1 MQSKRALV
9 GRVNPPMQ
17 PPADTEEKGR
27 VYCGAHS
34 RRTGRP
40 CKNFAMP
47 NGRCRMHGGKNT
59 GNRTEQPKTA
69 GIKFGIYADVGL
81 LPDEYPV
88 YEGIT
93 GTIGTLNEEIHMA
106 RIKLR
111 RCYKAQ
117 ARLDQVRDE
126 MALLVNDR
134 EAWLEFALGNGVLTL
149 AEVETKEGQALVGD
163 QYEKYLEDYANHKL
177 VKKVHD
183 YSTEIRHFTTLILRL
198 EAQRKELLE
207 GGTGG
212 EDFVRQLAEDLR
224 GFNDN
229 AMGTLPVDNGGGLG
243 SGNYPELEARN
254 GQ

>member
-1 MQSKRALV
+1 
-9 GRVNPPMQ
+9 
-17 PPADTEEKGR
+17 
-27 VYCGAHS
+27 
-34 RRTGRP
+34 
-40 CKNFAMP
+40 
-47 NGRCRMHGGKNT
+47 MHGGNAK

-69 GIKFGIYADVGL
+69 GIKYGIYADVGL
-81 LPDEYPV
+81 LEDEYPV
-88 YEGIT
+88 YDGIQ
-93 GTIGTLNEEIHMA
+93 GQIGTLNEEIHMA

-163 QYEKYLEDYANHKL
+163 QFEKYLEDYAKHKL

-183 YSTEIRHFTTLILRL
+183 FSTEIRHFTTLILRL
-198 EAQRKELLE
+198 EAQRKELME

-229 AMGTLPVDNGGGLG
+229 AMALVPGTGSLG
-243 SGNYPELEARN
+243 TGNYPELEVDN
-254 GQ
+254 GAG